1 MGDSPF
7 TSAVVVAEQVRS
19 GVSSP
24 MEHVEAAL
32 AAIDEREPK
41 IQAFVTVL
49 AEQARAD
56 ALALSRRP
64 DLSTLP
70 LAGVPVAIKDV
81 ISVAGLPMREGSGA
95 TSAEPKVSDHS
106 VVARL
111 RAAGAVV
118 VGLTTLPELA
128 VWGTTDA
135 PGHITRNP
143 WNPSRTCGGSSGG
156 AAAAVAAGMVPLAH
170 GTDGLGSIRIPS
182 ANCGVFGIK
191 PGRGVVPSELGAT
204 SWFGMAENGPIATT
218 VDDAA
223 LMLSVLADRP
233 ELARIGASEPL
244 RIAVAAGSPT
254 FLATVDP
261 QWRDAAVR
269 AGRELTGSGHDVEPA
284 TLPYPVNLLP
294 VLARWTAGTA
304 ADAKGLDLRLL
315 QPRTR
320 RHVAVGR
327 ALGRFVR
334 PEQVGRLEES
344 LRAFFENYDVVI
356 TPALAQ
362 PPLAATTW
370 SERSWL
376 SNIVA
381 NVRYAP
387 FSALWNLVGWPAASV
402 PVGTHS
408 HSGTPLAVQIA
419 APPGGEARIL
429 ALAAHIERVGGG
441 WPRVAPAR

>member
-32 AAIDEREPK
+32 AAIEEREPK

-81 ISVAGLPMREGSGA
+81 IPVAGLPMREGSGA
-95 TSAEPKVSDHS
+95 TSAEPKVSDHP

-143 WNPSRTCGGSSGG
+143 WNLSLTCGGSSGG

-244 RIAVAAGSPT
+244 RI
-254 FLATVDP
+254 D
-261 QWRDAAVR
+261 R
-269 AGRELTGSGHDVEPA
+269 ARGQ
-284 TLPYPVNLLP
+284 
-294 VLARWTAGTA
+294 GT
-304 ADAKGLDLRLL
+304 DRLG
-315 QPRTR
+315 P
-320 RHVAVGR
+320 
-327 ALGRFVR
+327 
-334 PEQVGRLEES
+334 
-344 LRAFFENYDVVI
+344 
-356 TPALAQ
+356 
-362 PPLAATTW
+362 
-370 SERSWL
+370 
-376 SNIVA
+376 
-381 NVRYAP
+381 
-387 FSALWNLVGWPAASV
+387 
-402 PVGTHS
+402 
-408 HSGTPLAVQIA
+408 
-419 APPGGEARIL
+419 
-429 ALAAHIERVGGG
+429 
-441 WPRVAPAR
+441 